1 MRRRVVRSALLAVL
15 VVFLAI
21 QLVPVQRTN
30 PPFDTGA
37 SLERSASVPANVK
50 AIVDR
55 SCKDCHS
62 NETRWPGYGYVAPMS
77 WLLVRDVEE
86 GRDHLNFSEWGT
98 LDADAQRDSLIEICR
113 RVRRGE
119 MPLKRY
125 AWLHASARLTTDD
138 VKVLCDWTADM
149 RRSLRLN

>member
-1 MRRRVVRSALLAVL
+1 
-15 VVFLAI
+15 
-21 QLVPVQRTN
+21 
-30 PPFDTGA
+30 
-37 SLERSASVPANVK
+37 VK
-50 AIVDR
+50 TIVDR

-113 RVRRGE
+113 RARRGE

-125 AWLHASARLTTDD
+125 AWLHASARLTPDD
-138 VKVLCDWTADM
+138 VKALCDWTADM
-149 RRSLRLN
+149 RRSLSLN